1 MRNNLPVTDTE
12 TTLAPSDYLISRT
25 DPAGRIVFA
34 NPAFVRISGF
44 TEAELLGAP
53 HNVVRHPDMPEAAF
67 ADLWATLR
75 SGLPWRGLVKN
86 RRKDGGFYWVQ
97 ANVTPV
103 FQDGAIAGY
112 TSVRSMATPAQI
124 ARAGRA
130 YAAVRAGDRSYTVR
144 AGRILRTGWR
154 RLFNLFRFDSLRFR
168 VIGLQ
173 SLIAVAILIGTLW
186 AHLALEAADLRGTP
200 WLVLS
205 CDWLW
210 LTGVGC
216 AGLATLS
223 GVLLARTLIGPLEQA
238 AALAA

>member
-75 SGLPWRGLVKN
+75 SGRPWRGLVKN

-103 FQDGAIAGY
+103 FQDGAIASY

-130 YAAVRAGDRSYTVR
+130 YTAVRAGDRSYTVR

-205 CDWLW
+205 RDWLW
-210 LTGVGC
+210 LTRGGWAGVG
-216 AGLATLS
+216 T
-223 GVLLARTLIGPLEQA
+223 VF
-238 AALAA
+238 